1 MLPETKAAQPTV
13 KGDFKDGT
21 YEASAKGRNGELNV
35 QVIVTDGSISEIN
48 VLQHSETAGIFDGV
62 VRDMLPEV
70 IQKQSVQVDTIGG
83 ATISSNAVLEAIAAA
98 LAQAK

>member
-1 MLPETKAAQPTV
+1 M
-13 KGDFKDGT
+13 F
-21 YEASAKGRNGELNV
+21 YSIHNV
-35 QVIVTDGSISEIN
+35 I
-48 VLQHSETAGIFDGV
+48 AGIFDGV